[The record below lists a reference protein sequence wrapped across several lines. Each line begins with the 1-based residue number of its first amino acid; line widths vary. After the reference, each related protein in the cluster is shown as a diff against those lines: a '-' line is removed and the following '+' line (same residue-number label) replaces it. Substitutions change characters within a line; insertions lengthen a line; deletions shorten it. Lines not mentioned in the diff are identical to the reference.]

1 MFLFLSFALI
11 SLIFFEFFFPACS
24 LDDNGEGR

>member
-11 SLIFFEFFFPACS
+11 SLIFFEFFPACS
-24 LDDNGEGR
+24 LDNNGEGR